1 MCIPASELNSV
12 RGAGPRL
19 RARPRNFE
27 NLYDTYVVK
36 VRQYFNSHQLGDV
49 LPENVHN
56 RLARAHGRYV
66 ALLDTAYGLHNRD
79 GEINGRGEEEEGD
92 EHGDEEQAYQEL
104 ERVFAETWRMMRTDI
119 EERTRIMRS
128 THNAIVA
135 YTRPVVSL
143 SSVRLGG

>member
-36 VRQYFNSHQLGDV
+36 VRQYFTSHQFGDV
-49 LPENVHN
+49 PPQNVHN

-66 ALLDTAYGLHNRD
+66 ALLDTAYGLYNRD
-79 GEINGRGEEEEGD
+79 GEVNGRREEDEEGD
-92 EHGDEEQAYQEL
+92 DEQAYQEL

-119 EERTRIMRS
+119 EERTRIMRC
-128 THNAIVA
+128 THNAIVSYA
-135 YTRPVVSL
+135 RPVVSL
-143 SSVRLGG
+143 SSVRLGD